1 MRLALV
7 FPQSIWDLFV
17 RCIASQHSCI
27 ASQHSCIVDKLT
39 EEFIV
44 EMAINPEVPCFVF
57 HVDC

>member
-7 FPQSIWDLFV
+7 LSRSIWDLFV
-17 RCIASQHSCI
+17 CCIESQHS
-27 ASQHSCIVDKLT
+27 SIVDKLP

>member
-17 RCIASQHSCI
+17 RCI